1 MDSSASSILHQPQF
15 ESQAVLFFMIL
26 LLATTI
32 CLLLLNGKN
41 EPKINKEIWQ
51 HLKNIKSADEQPV
64 LVLYYLKTVQVKV

>member
-1 MDSSASSILHQPQF
+1 
-15 ESQAVLFFMIL
+15 MIL

-64 LVLYYLKTVQVKV
+64 LVLYYLKTLQVKV